1 MAEMAVKEK
10 WADEL
15 KTNAE
20 VIAWIIWGF
29 VLGVLTSVLVMLI

>member
-1 MAEMAVKEK
+1 MTEMTVKEK
-10 WADEL
+10 WIDEL

-29 VLGVLTSVLVMLI
+29 GLGLLTGVLVMLI